1 MLQTIN
7 ISLPKPMYQEAQKI
21 LNKRGYASISELIRD
36 ALRGVL
42 YPFLTV
48 NGFTPE
54 FEQKVLE
61 AAKEPVENDIVLRSE
76 KDIENYFRD
85 LTLPKQRKKG

>member
-1 MLQTIN
+1 
-7 ISLPKPMYQEAQKI
+7 MYQEAQKI

-61 AAKEPVENDIVLRSE
+61 AAKEPVEKDIVWDGKTSFTEFVLE
-76 KDIENYFRD
+76 
-85 LTLPKQRKKG
+85 QGKKRYAKN

>member
-1 MLQTIN
+1 
-7 ISLPKPMYQEAQKI
+7 MYQEAQKI

-61 AAKEPVENDIVLRSE
+61 AAKEPVEKDIVWGW
-76 KDIENYFRD
+76 ENIFY
-85 LTLPKQRKKG
+85 